1 MQVNGK
7 GGSLLQGGYQLSG
20 RVRGQQAGHI
30 LDTQGISA
38 HLLDFLS
45 NILPVIHGV
54 SIAQGIAQSN
64 LSMALFLLGS
74 LNGSL
79 QIADVVEA
87 VKDTDDVNTVCD
99 GFLNKV
105 LHHIVS
111 IVVVA
116 QNILSAEQHLQLG
129 IFKAVSQFS

>member
-1 MQVNGK
+1 
-7 GGSLLQGGYQLSG
+7 
-20 RVRGQQAGHI
+20 
-30 LDTQGISA
+30 
-38 HLLDFLS
+38 
-45 NILPVIHGV
+45 
-54 SIAQGIAQSN
+54 
-64 LSMALFLLGS
+64 MALFLLGS